1 MDKRKDFLGV
11 NPDIRLDQILIDSN
25 EHRPALFAMLNSFAV
40 GTNPN
45 FVVDGCAISWS
56 GVEGNESWDVTAGY
70 IFLNGELIKVDA
82 QSGTGY
88 DLNDDYLVFD
98 KVVTYD
104 PKGDITYNNGA
115 PRQTWEVNRGV
126 ITSQLTAPSNTQI
139 GIPGEDRLDDK
150 IKEYLGD
157 ASTNNKGIV
166 EKATSTEAKNGSVDK
181 FIDAEL
187 FQATTPTTTTS
198 GTVEK
203 ATGTEALNGESD
215 RYIDAELFQDDL
227 YASSAE
233 AIAGTNNTKW
243 VSPAGLSARDGGLVT
258 KVIEID
264 DWDMVGVGSASV
276 NHGLA
281 DHKKIRTIDCI
292 IIEDAGLSDQ
302 ILPLNFNQVSTGIA
316 QGSINLTD
324 SSTIILTRLSGGYF
338 DSTDYDSTSYNR
350 GWVTIKYIN

>member
-104 PKGDITYNNGA
+104 PKGDVTYNNGA

-126 ITSQLTAPSNTQI
+126 ITSQLTPPSNTQI

-264 DWDMVGVGSASV
+264 DWDMNADETTAVI
-276 NHGLA
+276 HGLA
-281 DHKKIRTIDCI
+281 NIQKIRSISIMIRPD
-292 IIEDAGLSDQ
+292 SD
-302 ILPLNFNQVSTGIA
+302 ITGTVTPLDYTNSSGIANGTVST
-316 QGSINLTD
+316 IND
-324 SSTIILTRLSGGYF
+324 SAVILRRITGGVF
-338 DSTDYDSTSYNR
+338 DSVNYNETTYNR
-350 GWVTIKYIN
+350 GWITIKYIN